1 MTEHSTWNRVD
12 LHIHSKKS
20 NEVKG
25 NDYRGE
31 EYSAEDLLKK
41 LSENDIKINIFSITD
56 HNCINDRL
64 YKEIQSLILLAP
76 YNNQINYVIGVEL
89 DVYDTNIYEDVF
101 HCLCFFDSKNV
112 DDIKSAI
119 DMIFDGKSL
128 SERNLKENY
137 PDITKIFK
145 KLGEKNIQ
153 DIILIPHYNNKSKG
167 LPTDIAIENLN
178 YLCFN
183 AYEDS
188 NNIAN
193 INKSLKI
200 YLKAGYDNFPFAVF
214 SDCHDIQ
221 NYPGNNMEDFIPCYM
236 LGNIRYPFNSVK
248 NAFQEPRLRIS
259 LDHIENVRKREI
271 PKKYIEKILLNGK
284 KYDLSPYQNTIIGKF
299 GSGKSLLLQKIK
311 EGSSSLRGNEKY
323 NSFYS
328 PEENFKL
335 FFSNDQFNSINEI
348 LTSNKDVKTYEF
360 LQQEDYSFKSYLTL
374 HEARSLFGRINI
386 KYDFVESK
394 KFDFNI
400 DNMVQSFNNAYFEI
414 NSNSEINN
422 LNYENTFSEE
432 EFFSINLLDYE
443 TDYHEIIIEMDDAN
457 QDLENLKNKKVSSI
471 SLFDNEDKLNIN
483 RIITK
488 IDDKL
493 IALDFLANSVFEN
506 EIKEVINDYNKKYIN
521 NNAKQIKAEFDKN
534 LDKFL
539 LSLNNL
545 NLSCNIFESQYNK
558 DVYENIK
565 KPIINNVYKD
575 YNISA
580 SYLNLDEYKSPVK
593 GMMKET
599 DRKKDLFTS
608 LLSTIYNKSNFL
620 QNKKYDE
627 FKLVIEKYC
636 DSVSKNFVET
646 NVAYDIMRN
655 QESLLKKSAGEKSS
669 LFIKLIFDL
678 IENDL
683 QKKYNIILILD
694 QPESNIDND
703 NIYKEISEKLR
714 KLKIEYNN
722 FQSIIVTHS
731 ANVGIAADSESII
744 IAQEEIDNENIKHFN
759 YSSGCIE
766 NKKFIAEVCNI
777 LEGGKK
783 ALERRTIKYGINI
796 IKKVEKNE
804 L

>member
-1 MTEHSTWNRVD
+1 MSKHSIWNRVD

-20 NEVKG
+20 NEVKD
-25 NDYRGE
+25 NDYKGE
-31 EYSAEDLLKK
+31 EYSAEDLLQK
-41 LSENDIKINIFSITD
+41 LSENDIKVNIFSITD

-64 YKEIQSLILLAP
+64 YKEIQSLILLDP
-76 YNNQINYVIGVEL
+76 YNNKINYIIGVEL

-101 HCLCFFDSKNV
+101 HCLCFFDSKDV
-112 DDIKSAI
+112 DNIKSAI
-119 DMIFDGKSL
+119 DMIFDGKKL
-128 SERNLKENY
+128 SERNTKENY

-145 KLGEKNIQ
+145 ILGKKNIQ

-167 LPTDIAIENLN
+167 LPTNIAIENLN

-214 SDCHDIQ
+214 SDCHDLK

-236 LGNIRYPFNSVK
+236 LGNIKYPFNSIK

-259 LDHIENVRKREI
+259 LDHIENVRKRET

-284 KYDLSPYQNTIIGKF
+284 DYDLSPYQNTIIGKF

-311 EGSSSLRGNEKY
+311 EGSSSLKGNEKY

-335 FFSNDQFNSINEI
+335 FFSNNPFNSINEI
-348 LTSNKDVKTYEF
+348 LSSNKDVKTYEF

-374 HEARSLFGRINI
+374 NEAISLFGRINI
-386 KYDFVESK
+386 KYNFIESRN
-394 KFDFNI
+394 FDFNV
-400 DNMVQSFNNAYFEI
+400 DNMVQSFNNAYSKI

-432 EFFSINLLDYE
+432 DFFSINLQDYE
-443 TDYHEIIIEMDDAN
+443 TNYYEIIVEIQGVN
-457 QDLENLKNKKVSSI
+457 QNLENLKNTKISSI
-471 SLFDNEDKLNIN
+471 SLFDSEDKTDID

-488 IDDKL
+488 IDNKI
-493 IALDFLANSVFEN
+493 IALDFLANNAFED

-521 NNAKQIKAEFDKN
+521 NNAKQIKAEFDN
-534 LDKFL
+534 GLDKFL

-545 NLSCNIFESQYNK
+545 NSSCITFESQYNK
-558 DVYENIK
+558 EVYENIK
-565 KPIINNVYKD
+565 KPITHNIYKD

-580 SYLNLDEYKSPVK
+580 SYLDLDEYKSPVK
-593 GMMKET
+593 GMMRES

-608 LLSTIYNKSNFL
+608 LLSAIYNKSNFL

-636 DSVSKNFVET
+636 DSVTNNFVET
-646 NVAYDIMRN
+646 NVAYDIIYG

-683 QKKYNIILILD
+683 QNKNNIILILD

-714 KLKIEYNN
+714 KLKIKYNN
-722 FQSIIVTHS
+722 FQSIIVTHN
-731 ANVGIAADSESII
+731 ANVGITADSENII
-744 IAQEEIDNENIKHFN
+744 IAKEEIDNENIKHFK

-766 NKKFIAEVCNI
+766 NKEFITEVCNI

-783 ALERRTIKYGINI
+783 ALEQRTIKYGINI